1 MGLAVI
7 LQRGYHVEK
16 VKTSEHRPFRW
27 HHNESFASCLGVD
40 AERNSDRVCR
50 EKSRRESNQ
59 SGESPSVIALD

>member
-40 AERNSDRVCR
+40 AERNSD
-50 EKSRRESNQ
+50 
-59 SGESPSVIALD
+59 